1 MNDHEHLDIFAL
13 ICQGLE
19 KSIRK
24 EKLVAVMSK
33 YTVLNKGTVFILP
46 FLLAYF

>member
-24 EKLVAVMSK
+24 EKLVAVMLK
-33 YTVLNKGTVFILP
+33 YTVLNNKGTVFILP
-46 FLLAYF
+46 F

>member
-33 YTVLNKGTVFILP
+33 YTVLNNKGTVFIIP
-46 FLLAYF
+46 F